1 MIQNIPVPYF
11 PLTLIVCTAA
21 FNLLSETYLTHNA
34 RSSMVHASKLMV
46 VNLAVEIPVMLI
58 ACLLA
63 VKFLDAAFGPLWP
76 AMMKLSAIALAPDA
90 VSDMIV
96 LVAFLIGRASGN
108 PHDLPADLLIG
119 KIVGWALSLLLYFW
133 LFMYFFELE
142 FGEVYRLVIFV
153 WLVRL
158 FFTWLV
164 MAAVFSY
171 YMR

>member
-1 MIQNIPVPYF
+1 
-11 PLTLIVCTAA
+11 
-21 FNLLSETYLTHNA
+21 
-34 RSSMVHASKLMV
+34 
-46 VNLAVEIPVMLI
+46 
-58 ACLLA
+58 
-63 VKFLDAAFGPLWP
+63 
-76 AMMKLSAIALAPDA
+76 MMKLSAIALAPDA